1 MDEIQ
6 KLHMVNVMRDGAI
19 IEHFK
24 QNIGR
29 KIFILT
35 EAFPFLYIGILK
47 DVVDDMAI
55 LDVQT
60 SHVPALEEKE
70 WHVHIHSID
79 VFYIETGIGEKIPD
93 LKNDKKGG

>member
-1 MDEIQ
+1 MDLRQ
-6 KLHMVNVMRDGAI
+6 VHMVNARRDGAI

-24 QNIGR
+24 MNIGR

-47 DVVDDMAI
+47 DVIEDMAV
-55 LDVQT
+55 LDVQI
-60 SHVPALEEKE
+60 SHVPALEGKE

-79 VFYIETGIGEKIPD
+79 LFYIETGLGEKIPD
-93 LKNDKKGG
+93 LKND